1 MFIEDTWEHIVSA
14 IKKKEKACL
23 EVILRTPRGP
33 RIIQSNFEKE
43 LKNRGIEIASVANWW
58 SGSSS
63 FGALE
68 IEIEDG
74 FKLYAIWSLG
84 EKDEVLK
91 ITPKDD
97 VDLNII
103 IDSLASS
110 NVAPGVMRTF
120 SHARFPGG

>member
-1 MFIEDTWEHIVSA
+1 MFIEDTWEHIISA

-33 RIIQSNFEKE
+33 RIIQSNFENE
-43 LKNRGIEIASVANWW
+43 LKSRGIKIASVVNWW
-58 SGSSS
+58 SASSS

-74 FKLYAIWSLG
+74 FKVYAIWNLG
-84 EKDEVLK
+84 EKNEVLK
-91 ITPKDD
+91 ITPKDE
-97 VDLNII
+97 VDLDII

-120 SHARFPGG
+120 SHSRFPGG